1 MNYEIKIDSDY
12 TDPKVLILTAQ
23 LTQEVNELLGRLQ
36 ENSPKI
42 LTGTRDDRL
51 EILSEREII
60 RVLAQEGKVLA
71 YTDQGCY
78 TLRLRLYEAEDR
90 LNKKTFVRISNSEIV
105 NLRKIKNFDFSI
117 TGTICIRLTD
127 GTTSYVSR
135 RYVQKIKKILG
146 V

>member
-1 MNYEIKIDSDY
+1 M
-12 TDPKVLILTAQ
+12 
-23 LTQEVNELLGRLQ
+23 
-36 ENSPKI
+36 
-42 LTGTRDDRL
+42 
-51 EILSEREII
+51 
-60 RVLAQEGKVLA
+60 LA

-78 TLRLRLYEAEDR
+78 TLRLRLYEAEER

-127 GTTSYVSR
+127 GSTSYVSR